1 MNESIWSLSG
11 SPPDDSGSWFDDGWG
26 NWVKTPTTSGSIPDG
41 FIDDGWGN
49 AKVLAPVFPS
59 ATLDKN
65 TVNAVENA
73 KKEAKSLG
81 DTKVGKF
88 LNGVLTY
95 GNDFLK
101 LAMGFKILIDPSS
114 PVSYK
119 NIDKTKLEEVANTGE
134 LDRSFFSKTPNTDPP
149 KLNSTYFGIDFSNPL
164 TWVVVAFA
172 IWGLYKLFN
181 QVPVAVQPVFQQAKR
196 R

>member
-26 NWVKTPTTSGSIPDG
+26 NWVKTPTTSASIPDG

-49 AKVLAPVFPS
+49 AKVLAPVIPS

-81 DTKVGKF
+81 DTRVGKF

-134 LDRSFFSKTPNTDPP
+134 LDRSFFSKTPSTDPP
-149 KLNSTYFGIDFSNPL
+149 KSNSTYFGIDFSNPL

-172 IWGLYKLFN
+172 LWGLYKLFN
-181 QVPVAVQPVFQQAKR
+181 QVPVVAQPVYQQAKR